1 MEDPERKEEDEH
13 RSTLPFGACGATFM
27 SLYVLCDRLG
37 SVAFH
42 KRNFF
47 EIIDAAVA
55 RRQQLGLEGKCIVI
69 KFDGGEPNIL
79 AASKHPEIQALC
91 RQYNVRVRWCAAR
104 GVGWCVCSFAAHA
117 DGARVVAQLV
127 KYGSERTPEDQECDG
142 ATIFRVIKGAIL
154 RLTAV
159 DAVIDQDA
167 LELAQHQVA
176 KALLDC
182 TLQAP
187 PSTAR
192 RRTSSSPSR
201 CWASCSPRR

>member
-1 MEDPERKEEDEH
+1 M
-13 RSTLPFGACGATFM
+13 
-27 SLYVLCDRLG
+27 
-37 SVAFH
+37 
-42 KRNFF
+42 
-47 EIIDAAVA
+47 
-55 RRQQLGLEGKCIVI
+55 
-69 KFDGGEPNIL
+69 
-79 AASKHPEIQALC
+79 
-91 RQYNVRVRWCAAR
+91 
-104 GVGWCVCSFAAHA
+104 CSFAAHA
-117 DGARVVAQLV
+117 DGVRVVVQLV
-127 KYGSERTPEDQECDG
+127 KHGSERTPEDQECDG

-201 CWASCSPRR
+201 